1 MHSAHRITAIVA
13 LIAAPLLLTAGEF
26 LRLLVEGTP
35 VAHESDSAM
44 YRAQIDAVAANP
56 DMWVL
61 HGIAVLIGTTAWA
74 LAVVAIVV
82 LIGRSRPILALVGGL
97 LGLASAVAHGAHLG
111 FYTEMLSVLG
121 GMPAEGRDAGV
132 AVWAATEADPLGP
145 VLVIFFIA
153 TFLVGPLVLALGL
166 WRAQVIP
173 LWAFA
178 LFVVGHL
185 VTAGASEL
193 VLGLGQLL
201 WLPAML
207 ITVRRLGVAPRAAL
221 VEPQP
226 AQA

>member
-1 MHSAHRITAIVA
+1 MHPAHRITAIVA

-26 LRLLVEGTP
+26 LRLLVEGSP
-35 VAHESDSAM
+35 VAHESDSAI
-44 YRAQIDAVAANP
+44 YRAQIDAIAANP
-56 DMWVL
+56 DAWVF
-61 HGIAVLIGTTAWA
+61 HGLAVLLGTTAWA
-74 LAVVAIVV
+74 VAVVAIVA
-82 LIGRSRPILALVGGL
+82 LIRRSRPILALVGGL

-111 FYTEMLSVLG
+111 FYTVMLSVL
-121 GMPAEGRDAGV
+121 ARDARRRTGRRRCRV
-132 AVWAATEADPLGP
+132 GGRRGDALGT
-145 VLVIFFIA
+145 VLVMFFIV
-153 TFLVGPLVLALGL
+153 TFLVAPLVLAFGL
-166 WRAQVIP
+166 WREQAIP

-185 VTAGASEL
+185 LTAGASEL